1 MCWEQ
6 NFDLGPLNLKILD
19 PNMGKTSVFIGSG
32 CNLAAILG
40 IARVKLWWFIFLVW
54 GPKWAVEPQKGATI
68 QKPISFS
75 FNRIKNIFGMYLAPP
90 KGQNVLEAEFRFRAP
105 NKIWKFWTRKW
116 VKFQFSLD
124 WAVTWQ
130 ISWAYQGWNFVDFI
144 FSILGPKWAVEP
156 QKGQNFKTYLLLQF
170 Y

>member
-40 IARVKLWWFIFLVW
+40 IARVKLWRFIFLVW
-54 GPKWAVEPQKGATI
+54 
-68 QKPISFS
+68 
-75 FNRIKNIFGMYLAPP
+75 
-90 KGQNVLEAEFRFRAP
+90 
-105 NKIWKFWTRKW
+105 
-116 VKFQFSLD
+116 
-124 WAVTWQ
+124 
-130 ISWAYQGWNFVDFI
+130 
-144 FSILGPKWAVEP
+144 GPKWAVEP